1 MADLCLLCEVRPRE
15 ARLQCGHLFGCAE
28 CVRPLKQC
36 AICREPI
43 TASYNIQGT
52 ASQSDSSGGGY
63 ISSGSGTYVS
73 KETCLNA
80 SCWREATKWFKCRA
94 CVEKKRPVHLA
105 LCTECAAQ
113 SPICPHCQ
121 EPCDE
126 DRDRLRDSDSDCE
139 DYVNESTQYQYSAP
153 ASGSQADHPKDRASQ
168 PLAARAPAGWACT
181 GRLACLESP
190 VMKAVTEI
198 CVLGNTILEIGEGIV
213 ELVDRTVLALEVGR
227 RCVELAQQQH
237 TDRKCVCVLL
247 APTVPMVRQ
256 RFEVAKEF
264 EALGIRTEFVI
275 GTADVDK
282 WLESN
287 WQGKVNE
294 IDILITT
301 PQLFLDT
308 LNAGHLKMTDFCALI
323 VEECQHC
330 SGRHPYARIFQEHYA
345 HLQSPEIR
353 VLGLS
358 GCLVKQKL
366 KTTEEKQR
374 AKKQMERLMQCEV
387 VDINKLVSQSSSKQ
401 DLVGTPNT
409 AANGAED
416 EHESGENGEAT
427 EKDEAESALVT
438 EKAEVSGVAEPQ

>member
-63 ISSGSGTYVS
+63 ISSGSGSYVS

-139 DYVNESTQYQYSAP
+139 DCVNESTQYQYSAP
-153 ASGSQADHPKDRASQ
+153 ASGGQADHPKDRASQ
-168 PLAARAPAGWACT
+168 PLWARAPAGWACT

-190 VMKAVTEI
+190 VMKAVVET
-198 CVLGNTILEIGEGIV
+198 CVLGNTILEIGEFAATH
-213 ELVDRTVLALEVGR
+213 VDRTVLALEVGR
-227 RCVELAQQQH
+227 LCIERARQLH

-330 SGRHPYARIFQEHYA
+330 SGRHPYARIFEQHYA

-366 KTTEEKQR
+366 KTTDEKQR

-387 VDINKLVSQSSSKQ
+387 VDIMKLLKSPS
-401 DLVGTPNT
+401 N
-409 AANGAED
+409 
-416 EHESGENGEAT
+416 
-427 EKDEAESALVT
+427 
-438 EKAEVSGVAEPQ
+438 